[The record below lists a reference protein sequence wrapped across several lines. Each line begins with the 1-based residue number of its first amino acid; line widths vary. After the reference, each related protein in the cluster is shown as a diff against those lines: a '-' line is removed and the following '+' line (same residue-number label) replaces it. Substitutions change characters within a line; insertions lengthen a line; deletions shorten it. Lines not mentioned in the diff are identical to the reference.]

1 MSVRTHIASHYMD
14 VAELSAVRST
24 CLRRHVGA
32 VAIKDNRI
40 LATGFN
46 GNVSGTPHCSI
57 CIREQK
63 GIKSGEDVATCF
75 AIHAEANLVAQ
86 AAIFGISLVGATVY
100 VTNQPCLSCL
110 KLLLQV
116 KVRAIIFKDTYPDSL
131 AMEFLEKASWR
142 SSQYEHDNFT
152 YTILR
157 PIGNCTPLMGVFKGE
172 ECKLSYHFS

>member
-1 MSVRTHIASHYMD
+1 MREHIAVHYMD
-14 VAELSAVRST
+14 VAELVSVRST

-46 GNVSGTPHCSI
+46 GNVSGTPHCSV

-63 GIKSGEDVATCF
+63 GIKSGEDVATCY

-86 AAIFGISLVGATVY
+86 AAIFGISLVGATVF

-116 KVRAIIFKDTYPDSL
+116 RVQAIVFKNTYPDPL
-131 AMEFLEKASWR
+131 VAEFLQKVQWR
-142 SSQYEHDNFT
+142 SALYEQDDFA
-152 YTILR
+152 YFIFR
-157 PIGNCTPLMGVFKGE
+157 PSDSCTPVMALFKGE
-172 ECKLSYHFS
+172 E

>member
-1 MSVRTHIASHYMD
+1 MD
-14 VAELSAVRST
+14 IAELVAVRST

-32 VAIKDNRI
+32 IAIKDNRI

-57 CIREQK
+57 CIREQR

-86 AAIFGISLVGATVY
+86 AAIFGIPLTGATVY

-110 KLLLQV
+110 KLLIQV
-116 KVRAIIFKDTYPDSL
+116 KIRAIVFKDPYNDSL
-131 AMEFLEKASWR
+131 AMEFLERAGWR
-142 SSQYEHDNFT
+142 SSQYEHEDFT
-152 YTILR
+152 CTIFR

-172 ECKLSYHFS
+172 E